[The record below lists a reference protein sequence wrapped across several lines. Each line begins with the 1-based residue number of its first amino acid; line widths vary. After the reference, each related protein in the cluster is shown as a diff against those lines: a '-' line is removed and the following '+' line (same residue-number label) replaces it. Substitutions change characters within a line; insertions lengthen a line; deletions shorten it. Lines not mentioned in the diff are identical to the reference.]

1 MGQAVADVGAALG
14 TSEAAARK
22 SKSRV
27 LRRLEEEAGEPI
39 A

>member
-14 TSEAAARK
+14 MSEAAARK
-22 SKSRV
+22 SRSRV
-27 LRRLEEEAGEPI
+27 LRRLKEEAGELI